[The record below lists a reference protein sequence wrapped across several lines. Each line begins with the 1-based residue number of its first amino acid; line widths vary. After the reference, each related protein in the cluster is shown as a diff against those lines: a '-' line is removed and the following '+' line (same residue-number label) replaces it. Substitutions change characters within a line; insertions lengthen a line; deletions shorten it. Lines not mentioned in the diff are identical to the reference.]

1 MFMLHTGDRLPIDA
15 VPGGTT
21 LLCVGP
27 PMAGKRRLALR
38 LLADGTTD
46 DDTTVLLSTDSSS
59 AALRAEY
66 ESVCTDSTP
75 AIGVV
80 DCAGD
85 AYGESTDNEWTRHV
99 SMPAD
104 LGSVGAQAVELFD
117 SLGSGRSGA
126 VDRLGLLSLTT
137 LSLNADVDRTIRFV
151 HSLTRLIEERDGLAV
166 LTAHDESFSQTDL
179 AQVEA
184 FVDGVVTV
192 REGTDG
198 VEARIDGLG
207 EETGWQS
214 VPVSTAPRSELGVP
228 QPKTPASG
236 TSDPT
241 PTADALPFDSLAE
254 LIEQVDGDRPTLT
267 ICNRESPDDRL
278 ETVRS
283 FFEDLDIGVRETTL
297 ATENP
302 RDVALLHR
310 GPVQMASSP
319 LSQLASAVETATAED
334 DPFAVRRGP
343 DVLEALHERVFGARG
358 VEKQFLI
365 DASTAIEMT
374 AWQTGG
380 GRLLA
385 GFQELSRYWESERT
399 RRVMHRI
406 ADAGVDVHI
415 YGVPDVVPS
424 VDRPNV
430 TIHPDSSREIEE
442 SWFVTFDGDG
452 RTDRTGTLVVRET
465 GPEVYEG
472 FWTYEPSISREVF
485 RYLRDT
491 YGVVEEGGQQAT
503 S

>member
-1 MFMLHTGDRLPIDA
+1 MVRTGDRLPIDS

-38 LLADGTTD
+38 LLADGATD
-46 DDTTVLLSTDSSS
+46 DDTTVLVSTDSST

-66 ESVCTDSTP
+66 KSALDGVSPAVGIVDS
-75 AIGVV
+75 
-80 DCAGD
+80 AGD
-85 AYGESTDNEWTRHV
+85 AYGETADNEWTRHV
-99 SMPAD
+99 SMPAELGNVGSAVLD
-104 LGSVGAQAVELFD
+104 LLDTLGEGRDGSV
-117 SLGSGRSGA
+117 
-126 VDRLGLLSLTT
+126 DRIGVLSLTT
-137 LSLNADVDRTIRFV
+137 LALNADVDQTIRFV
-151 HSLTRLIEERDGLAV
+151 HSLSRLVEERSGFAV
-166 LTAHDESFSQTDL
+166 LTAHENSFSKTDL
-179 AQVEA
+179 GQVEA
-184 FVDGVVTV
+184 LVDGVVYT

-198 VEARIDGLG
+198 LEVRIEGLDGG
-207 EETGWQS
+207 QEWSS
-214 VPVSTAPRSELGVP
+214 VPISTAPRSELGVP
-228 QPKTPASG
+228 QPATPASG
-236 TSDPT
+236 TSEPT
-241 PTADALPFDSLAE
+241 GATTDLAFDSLAE
-254 LIEQVDGDRPTLT
+254 LIAQVDGDRPTLT
-267 ICNRESPDDRL
+267 VCNRESPDDRL
-278 ETVRS
+278 ETVRE
-283 FFEDLDIGVRETTL
+283 FFEDLDIDVRETEL
-297 ATENP
+297 AAENP

-319 LSQLASAVETATAED
+319 LSQLASGVETANADD
-334 DPFAVRRGP
+334 DPFATRRGP

-380 GRLLA
+380 GQLLA
-385 GFQELSRYWESERT
+385 GFQHLSRYWESQRS

-415 YGVPDVVPS
+415 YGVPDVVPT

-430 TIHPDSSREIEE
+430 TIHPDSSTEIEE
-442 SWFVTFDGDG
+442 SWFVTYDGDG

-465 GPEVYEG
+465 DPEVYEG
-472 FWTYEPSISREVF
+472 FWTYEPSISRDVF

-491 YGVVEEGGQQAT
+491 YGVLEEAGQQAP

>member
-1 MFMLHTGDRLPIDA
+1 MLNTGDRLPLDS
-15 VPGGTT
+15 VPEGTT

-38 LLADGTTD
+38 LLADGATD
-46 DDTTVLLSTDSSS
+46 DDTTVLVSTDSST

-66 ESVCTDSTP
+66 ESALDDAAPSVG
-75 AIGVV
+75 IV

-85 AYGESTDNEWTRHV
+85 AYGDPKDNEWTRHV

-104 LGSVGAQAVELFD
+104 LGSVGAAVTDLYD
-117 SLGSGRSGA
+117 SLGSGRAGA
-126 VDRLGLLSLTT
+126 VDRLGVLSLTT
-137 LSLNADVDRTIRFV
+137 LALNADLDRTVRFV

-166 LTAHDESFSQTDL
+166 LTAHGESFDTTDL
-179 AQVEA
+179 GQVQA
-184 FVDGVVTV
+184 FVDGVVYV
-192 REGTDG
+192 RDGTDG
-198 VEARIDGLG
+198 LEARIEGLDADDG
-207 EETGWQS
+207 WHS
-214 VPVSTAPRSELGVP
+214 VPVSTTPRHELGVP
-228 QPKTPASG
+228 QPATPAPG
-236 TSDPT
+236 TSEPVATSSDL
-241 PTADALPFDSLAE
+241 AFDSLAE
-254 LIEQVDGDRPTLT
+254 LIEQVDSDRPTLT
-267 ICNRESPDDRL
+267 VCNRESPDERL
-278 ETVRS
+278 EHVRA
-283 FFEDLDIGVRETTL
+283 FFEDLNIEVRETTL

-319 LSQLASAVETATAED
+319 LSQLASGVETANAED
-334 DPFAVRRGP
+334 DPFAIRRGP

-374 AWQTGG
+374 AWQTGS

-385 GFQELSRYWESERT
+385 GFQKLSRYWESPRS

-424 VDRPNV
+424 PDRPNV
-430 TIHPDSSREIEE
+430 TIHPDSAREIEE

-452 RTDRTGTLVVRET
+452 RTDRTGSLVVRET
-465 GPEVYEG
+465 DPEVYEG
-472 FWTYEPSISREVF
+472 FWTYEPSISRDVF

>member
-1 MFMLHTGDRLPIDA
+1 MIHTGGRLPIDS

-38 LLADGTTD
+38 LLADGATD
-46 DDTTVLLSTDSSS
+46 DDTTVLVSTDSSS

-66 ESVCTDSTP
+66 ESALDGVSP

-80 DCAGD
+80 DSAGD
-85 AYGESTDNEWTRHV
+85 AYGGATDNEWTRHV
-99 SMPAD
+99 SMPAE
-104 LGSVGAQAVELFD
+104 LGNVGAAVTELLD

-126 VDRLGLLSLTT
+126 VDRIGVLSLTT
-137 LSLNADVDRTIRFV
+137 LSLNADVDQTVRFV
-151 HSLTRLIEERDGLAV
+151 HSLARLVDEREGLGV
-166 LTAHDESFSQTDL
+166 LTAHESSFAGTDL
-179 AQVEA
+179 QQIEA
-184 FVDGVVTV
+184 LVDGVVYT
-192 REGTDG
+192 REGS
-198 VEARIDGLG
+198 DGLEVRVEG
-207 EETGWQS
+207 IGDETGWQS
-214 VPVSTAPRSELGVP
+214 VPISTAPRSELGVP
-228 QPKTPASG
+228 QPAKPASG
-236 TSDPT
+236 TSE
-241 PTADALPFDSLAE
+241 PTATAADLSFDSQAD

-278 ETVRS
+278 ATVRT
-283 FFEDLDIGVRETTL
+283 FFEDLDISVRETEL

-319 LSQLASAVETATAED
+319 LSQLASGVETANAEN
-334 DPFAVRRGP
+334 DPFATRRGP
-343 DVLEALHERVFGARG
+343 DVLEALHERIFGARG

-385 GFQELSRYWESERT
+385 GFQQLSKYWESPRS
-399 RRVMHRI
+399 RRVMHGI

-415 YGVPDVVPS
+415 YGVPDVVPT

-430 TIHPDSSREIEE
+430 TIHPDSSPEIEE
-442 SWFVTFDGDG
+442 SWFVTYDGDG

-465 GPEVYEG
+465 DPEVYEG
-472 FWTYEPSISREVF
+472 FWTYEPSISRDVF

-491 YGVVEEGGQQAT
+491 YGVVEEAGQQAP